1 MGPRISRMSV
11 AETDDLE
18 TGAGDPPVV
27 GVKAK
32 AGAPM
37 NSMATRAPA
46 IACRGRVVGGF
57 FMRVGA
63 RDF

>member
-1 MGPRISRMSV
+1 
-11 AETDDLE
+11 
-18 TGAGDPPVV
+18 VV